1 MSGGFSSGFSSGFQ
15 VGASPPPPPPP
26 GTVAAAVV
34 VGMST
39 NTYKTAAPT
48 VWLYDPTTGNNV
60 VSVNGTLTE
69 FLNLSQFPGTF
80 GFTHG

>member
-1 MSGGFSSGFSSGFQ
+1 MSGGFSKGFSSGYQGGF
-15 VGASPPPPPPP
+15 SPPPPPPP
-26 GTVAAAVV
+26 TGITAIV

-48 VWLYDPTTGNNV
+48 VWLYDPITGNNV

-80 GFTHG
+80 GFTS